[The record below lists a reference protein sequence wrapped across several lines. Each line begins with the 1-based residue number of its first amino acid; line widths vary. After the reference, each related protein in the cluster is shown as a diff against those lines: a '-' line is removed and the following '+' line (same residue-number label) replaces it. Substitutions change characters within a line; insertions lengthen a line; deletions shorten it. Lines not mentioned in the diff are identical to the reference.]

1 LMNFI
6 MNVLNGSCILG
17 LVLVL
22 LNLVLVHDIVK
33 LVCNVLVAFNIII

>member
-1 LMNFI
+1 MN
-6 MNVLNGSCILG
+6 

-22 LNLVLVHDIVK
+22 MNLVLVLVLVHDIVK